1 MAKTK
6 KEKDIKFKISTLLK
20 IVAFIMLGISG
31 YIDIMKSEHSIL
43 EDPFFIGAFTMA
55 IASILTLINPGIYYI
70 YPAMYFFIFTKL
82 ISQYS
87 YSKSYTMLGQ
97 KKKFNMY

>member
-1 MAKTK
+1 MAKKTK
-6 KEKDIKFKISTLLK
+6 NDTKFKISTLLK
-20 IVAFIMLGISG
+20 IIAFIMLGISG
-31 YIDIMKSEHSIL
+31 YIDVMKSEHSIL

-55 IASILTLINPGIYYI
+55 FASILTLINPSIYYI
-70 YPAMYFFIFTKL
+70 YPAMYFFVLTKL

-97 KKKFNMY
+97 KKKINI

>member
-1 MAKTK
+1 MTKKTK
-6 KEKDIKFKISTLLK
+6 KDTKFQISTILK

-31 YIDIMKSEHSIL
+31 YIDVMKSENSIL
-43 EDPFFIGAFTMA
+43 EDPFFIGSFTMA
-55 IASILTLINPGIYYI
+55 IASLLTLINPSIYYI

-87 YSKSYTMLGQ
+87 YSKGYTMLGQ
-97 KKKFNMY
+97 KKKINI

>member
-1 MAKTK
+1 MAKKTK
-6 KEKDIKFKISTLLK
+6 KDEKFKISTLLK
-20 IVAFIMLGISG
+20 IVGFIMLGISG
-31 YIDIMKSEHSIL
+31 YIDVMKSEHSIL

-55 IASILTLINPGIYYI
+55 FASILTFINPSIYYI
-70 YPAMYFFIFTKL
+70 YPALYFFIFTKL

-87 YSKSYTMLGQ
+87 YSKSYTLLGE